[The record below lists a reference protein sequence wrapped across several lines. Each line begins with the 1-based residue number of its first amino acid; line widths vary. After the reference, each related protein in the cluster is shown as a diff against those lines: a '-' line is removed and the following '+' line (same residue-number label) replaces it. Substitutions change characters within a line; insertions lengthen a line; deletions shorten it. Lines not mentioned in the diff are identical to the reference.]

1 MLIAT
6 GTTTTPR
13 FCLRRMRRQCTRLPA
28 CLVPDLWWGPGDIHI
43 LYTVYI
49 YIYSVYIY
57 IVQYIYIT
65 VYIYIYCTVC
75 IYIYIV
81 QYIYIY
87 ILYSIYIMCIYP
99 ILPRRRLTLIQH
111 NIVLSPYS
119 IAILCSKGNPT
130 KSEMHRTF
138 GLELSTSQ
146 QCTF

>member
-13 FCLRRMRRQCTRLPA
+13 FCLRRTRRQCTRLPA

-49 YIYSVYIY
+49 YSVYILYSIYILQYIYILYSVYIY
-57 IVQYIYIT
+57 IVQ
-65 VYIYIYCTVC
+65 
-75 IYIYIV
+75 
-81 QYIYIY
+81 YIY